1 MLERDH
7 LPGLTADCR
16 SLFYPR
22 VTPGFEMH
30 ADLEETPRFSI
41 NASYEDDE
49 LRVRRALA
57 SPAARRRLVE
67 ALEGF
72 LDRWALEDAA

>member
-1 MLERDH
+1 
-7 LPGLTADCR
+7 
-16 SLFYPR
+16 
-22 VTPGFEMH
+22 MH

-49 LRVRRALA
+49 LRVRRALS